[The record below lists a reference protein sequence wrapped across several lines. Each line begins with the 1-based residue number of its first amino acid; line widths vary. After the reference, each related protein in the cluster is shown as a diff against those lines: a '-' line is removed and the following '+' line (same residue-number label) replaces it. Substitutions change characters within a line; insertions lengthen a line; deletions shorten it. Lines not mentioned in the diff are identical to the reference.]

1 MDVEAVDLMSI
12 SVGEQAKESR
22 AVACGWFVIMACDKA
37 GHPIR
42 GRRAHKGSS
51 PPCYVLEQEHQVGP
65 DSDVGDF
72 LAVPVEEVPGDTK
85 PCGHCGGGV
94 LRRWRAGARP

>member
-22 AVACGWFVIMACDKA
+22 AVACGWFVIMACDKV

-42 GRRAHKGSS
+42 CRRAHKVSS
-51 PPCYVLEQEHQVGP
+51 PPCDVLEQVRP
-65 DSDVGDF
+65 DSDVGGF
-72 LAVPVEEVPGDTK
+72 LAVPVEEAPADTK
-85 PCGHCGGGV
+85 PCGHGGGA
-94 LRRWRAGARP
+94 LTRWRAGARP